1 MFAPPTILRNAS
13 RAQSQGP
20 YVFLGGS
27 LVLDALHLLPRDV
40 HRASEL
46 LGLEHPAFH
55 HILNRRTSE
64 AQILGRFRYG
74 DFLAVFVFHPNNT
87 SPPGKDWGRDTP
99 EGYLGPGCTLYVL
112 ASLRALAAEVKRL
125 LERLLACIG
134 IDNLYFHADPAVVA
148 RVRVILVVGCC
159 VEGIAGWRHTALV
172 HSDSSF
178 PVGRSPGAPPT
189 LAGLNG

>member
-1 MFAPPTILRNAS
+1 LQVHSAWCARPTRGRYVRTPDDPAQRFKGAKPRSACVLR
-13 RAQSQGP
+13 
-20 YVFLGGS
+20 GS
-27 LVLDALHLLPRDV
+27 LALDALHLLPRDV
-40 HRASEL
+40 HRAGEL

-125 LERLLACIG
+125 LERLLACIR
-134 IDNLYFHADPAVVA
+134 IDNL
-148 RVRVILVVGCC
+148 
-159 VEGIAGWRHTALV
+159 
-172 HSDSSF
+172 
-178 PVGRSPGAPPT
+178 
-189 LAGLNG
+189 